1 MKRRKFIA
9 ALGAAAIH
17 WPLAGAAQEQGRIYR
32 FGTLSGG
39 PPDQRHFA
47 AMFQTLSQAGFVQDR
62 NLKVDW
68 RSFAQHVD
76 LIPQYAAEVVKAG
89 AEVIMASGGFS
100 IQALEKVTETIPILA
115 VTEDMVGEGW
125 VSSLAKPDRN
135 ITGVSLLSTEL
146 DGKRQDI
153 LIDAVPGIRH
163 LAALVDGN
171 ATEPAR
177 MQALE
182 QAARAR
188 GVELSFFPITKPD
201 ELVAALDA
209 AKAAGAA
216 ALNVL
221 ASPVLNNNRELIM
234 PRAAAFRL
242 PAIYQFAG
250 IAEEGGFAAYGPRI
264 TTIYGELIARQ
275 LVKLLRGAKPA
286 DLPVEQPTKF
296 ELVINLKSA
305 KAMGVEV
312 PAAVLARARRRGD
325 RVRGDSYSRPK
336 FGRWSRSGLS
346 HHPKGAVHPFMGDG
360 RGSEKND
367 QPRPRSHKSDGSA
380 KAGDEGHR
388 FV

>member
-1 MKRRKFIA
+1 
-9 ALGAAAIH
+9 
-17 WPLAGAAQEQGRIYR
+17 
-32 FGTLSGG
+32 
-39 PPDQRHFA
+39 
-47 AMFQTLSQAGFVQDR
+47 MFETLSQAGFVEDG

-68 RSFAQHVD
+68 RSFAKHVD
-76 LIPQYAAEVVKAG
+76 LIPQYAAEAVKAG
-89 AEVIMASGGFS
+89 AEVIMAAGGFS

-125 VSSLAKPDRN
+125 VTSLAKPDRN

-171 ATEPAR
+171 ATEPVR

-182 QAARAR
+182 HAARAR
-188 GVELSFFPITKPD
+188 NVELSFFPITKPD

-221 ASPVLNNNRELIM
+221 ASPVLNNNREIIM
-234 PRAAAFRL
+234 PRAAALRL

-296 ELVINLKSA
+296 ELVINLKTA

-312 PAAVLARARRRGD
+312 PAAVLARA
-325 RVRGDSYSRPK
+325 
-336 FGRWSRSGLS
+336 
-346 HHPKGAVHPFMGDG
+346 
-360 RGSEKND
+360 
-367 QPRPRSHKSDGSA
+367 
-380 KAGDEGHR
+380 DE
-388 FV
+388 VIE

>member
-1 MKRRKFIA
+1 
-9 ALGAAAIH
+9 
-17 WPLAGAAQEQGRIYR
+17 
-32 FGTLSGG
+32 
-39 PPDQRHFA
+39 
-47 AMFQTLSQAGFVQDR
+47 MFQTLSQAGFVQDR

-234 PRAAAFRL
+234 PRAAALRL

-312 PAAVLARARRRGD
+312 PAAVLARA
-325 RVRGDSYSRPK
+325 
-336 FGRWSRSGLS
+336 
-346 HHPKGAVHPFMGDG
+346 
-360 RGSEKND
+360 
-367 QPRPRSHKSDGSA
+367 
-380 KAGDEGHR
+380 DE
-388 FV
+388 VIE